1 MSAERVPI
9 KNKIRISIFSLVLF
23 SVLLY
28 VSQATNLNHKA
39 QRALSQIL
47 ETPEK
52 FILQVLDQY
61 QELESR
67 EIAKLKKDILDLQD
81 SIYEKDLQIKSLENS
96 KSYTSYSNVQKD
108 RSSVYI
114 SSFDQMNFNCCKKH
128 RIYISNPNKNNEGT
142 FAVTQADYANR
153 KTRK

>member
-67 EIAKLKKDILDLQD
+67 EIAKLKKDILVLQD

-128 RIYISNPNKNNEGT
+128 RDMLYL
-142 FAVTQADYANR
+142 
-153 KTRK
+153 